1 MKKRIVF
8 LLTAL
13 FVFAFSSLASA
24 NVEMGMTGSVVQ
36 SVQYM
41 LIDTGY
47 LSDGADGALYDGK
60 RDWNLLFGQRAAG
73 AEGARRQTLPDDG
86 RIRLPGGQA
95 LP

>member
-47 LSDGADGALYDGK
+47 LSDGADGV
-60 RDWNLLFGQRAAG
+60 FGSGTQSAV
-73 AEGARRQTLPDDG
+73 RRF
-86 RIRLPGGQA
+86 QA
-95 LP
+95 D